1 MRYHADFGAEFM
13 WFMVDFPGM
22 DPRFTL
28 ETIQRFGE
36 EVIPQIKKLTPNCP
50 LP

>member
-1 MRYHADFGAEFM
+1 M

-22 DPRFTL
+22 DPKFLL
-28 ETIQRFGE
+28 ETIQRFGA
-36 EVIPQIKKLTPNCP
+36 EVIPQIKKATPQNP